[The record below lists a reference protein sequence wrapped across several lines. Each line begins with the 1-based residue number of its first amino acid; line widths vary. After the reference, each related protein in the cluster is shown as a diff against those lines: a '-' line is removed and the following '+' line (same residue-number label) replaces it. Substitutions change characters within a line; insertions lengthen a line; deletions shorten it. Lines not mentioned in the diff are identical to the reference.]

1 MSRILVHY
9 NNSHITHSFEP
20 GDRLLDLLQKLG
32 CSIGAPCGGHGLC
45 GKCKVTLKVGGELR
59 EVLACSTLLTET
71 CEVFLPDDRQE
82 PFRATALKAENAG
95 GGREG
100 FGVAV
105 DLGSTT
111 VAMSLFDLNS
121 GKEIDSTSRWN
132 TLKSYGADVI
142 SRIGYC
148 MEHADG
154 LERLCREQQAQILH
168 MLSFLSEKNAIPKGE
183 IREGF
188 LAGNTVMEHIFAKIS
203 PASIATAPYLPL
215 NYFTAGESVI
225 LDGVPFDLSPCV
237 AGYLG
242 GDITAGLLAAKICDS
257 EKTSLFIDVGTNGE
271 IVLGNKNGLTSCAV
285 ASGPA
290 FEGAGISCGMPALC
304 GAIFRVFPHAGHLDF
319 EVLGGGEAKGICG
332 SGLLDLLACLL
343 DLGYL
348 DESGSLRNS
357 SEGRFYL
364 TDSVYIS
371 QRDIR
376 QLQLAKAAIAAG
388 ITRLTETKKISCC
401 DIDRLFLSG
410 GFGSGIRSESAV
422 RIGMLPEELA
432 DKIILLGNTSLSG
445 AASALLTP
453 SKRRE
458 LLEIKEKC
466 AYLELSSDIG
476 FNDCFV
482 EAMSFPKQQGE
493 NI

>member
-1 MSRILVHY
+1 MSRIFVHY
-9 NNSHITHSFEP
+9 NNSHIAHSFEP
-20 GDRLLDLLQKLG
+20 GDRLLDLLQKWG
-32 CSIGAPCGGHGLC
+32 CSVGAPCGGHGLC
-45 GKCKVTLKVGGELR
+45 GKCKVTLKVGDELR
-59 EVLACSTLLTET
+59 EVRACSTLLTED
-71 CEVFLPDDRQE
+71 CEVFLPDDSRE
-82 PFRATALKAENAG
+82 PLWKSEQKAENTG

-111 VAMSLFDLNS
+111 VAVSLFDLNS
-121 GKEIDSTSRWN
+121 GKEIGSTSRWN
-132 TLKSYGADVI
+132 ILKSYGADVI

-154 LERLCREQQAQILH
+154 LDRLCREQQAQILQ
-168 MLSFLSEKNAIPKGE
+168 MLSFLCAENALPKEE

-203 PASIATAPYLPL
+203 PASIAVAPYLPL
-215 NYFTAGESVI
+215 SYFTAGEAVI
-225 LDGVPFDLSPCV
+225 LEGIPFYLSPCV

-242 GDITAGLLAAKICDS
+242 GDITAGLLAAKVCDS

-271 IVLGNKNGLTSCAV
+271 IVLGNKNGLTSCTV

-304 GAIFRVFPHAGHLDF
+304 GAIYRVFPQAGHLGF

-348 DESGSLRNS
+348 DESGSLRGNR
-357 SEGRFYL
+357 EDRFYL

-388 ITRLTETKKISCC
+388 ITRLTETKKISFG
-401 DIDRLFLSG
+401 DIDQLYLSG

-432 DKIILLGNTSLSG
+432 DKVILLGNTSLSG
-445 AASALLTP
+445 AAQALLAP

-458 LLEIKEKC
+458 LPEIKKKC

-476 FNDCFV
+476 FNDRFV
-482 EAMSFPKQQGE
+482 EAMSFPEQKGK
-493 NI
+493 